1 MNEEKTGFWLPQT
14 EHIHGYLQV
23 WKYFTSSGMER
34 LQLKKIRKS
43 PEIFSDL
50 LTFKI
55 VPFSHIFKA
64 SDGFRKTV
72 RPIMFFEKSTD

>member
-1 MNEEKTGFWLPQT
+1 MK
-14 EHIHGYLQV
+14 
-23 WKYFTSSGMER
+23 
-34 LQLKKIRKS
+34 LKKRGDEIKQKS
-43 PEIFSDL
+43 PGIFSDL

-64 SDGFRKTV
+64 SDGFWKTV

>member
-34 LQLKKIRKS
+34 LQLKKIRKHVKQ
-43 PEIFSDL
+43 EL
-50 LTFKI
+50 LTLPELMSSPP
-55 VPFSHIFKA
+55 VVSA
-64 SDGFRKTV
+64 V
-72 RPIMFFEKSTD
+72 RVARSLVLCVVFCMNHY

>member
-1 MNEEKTGFWLPQT
+1 MTYHWICIKSCTTGYTCEAGTTYPSGAH
-14 EHIHGYLQV
+14 E
-23 WKYFTSSGMER
+23 FTPGGI
-34 LQLKKIRKS
+34 L
-43 PEIFSDL
+43 SD

-64 SDGFRKTV
+64 SGGFWKTV

>member
-1 MNEEKTGFWLPQT
+1 
-14 EHIHGYLQV
+14 
-23 WKYFTSSGMER
+23 MER

>member
-1 MNEEKTGFWLPQT
+1 MITTNGTYPWLLASMKVFYEFWYGK
-14 EHIHGYLQV
+14 IAI
-23 WKYFTSSGMER
+23 
-34 LQLKKIRKS
+34 KKNIY
-43 PEIFSDL
+43 PGILSD

-64 SDGFRKTV
+64 SDGFWKTV

>member
-1 MNEEKTGFWLPQT
+1 
-14 EHIHGYLQV
+14 
-23 WKYFTSSGMER
+23 MER

-43 PEIFSDL
+43 PGIFSDL

-64 SDGFRKTV
+64 SDGFWKTV